1 MARPTITNTPTTR
14 SPAGWAPTGPPRW
27 RSIRTARPDVLCP
40 TFLDVPGQH
49 GHHRAITRAT
59 IAAFDLAADPNEKK
73 DLGQDPAFAAVRS
86 ECEAALRKVVDPE
99 KADREAKADQAAKI
113 ASIGGK
119 EAILKRGTFRYSPP
133 PGVKPTTMRTGFDG

>member
-1 MARPTITNTPTTR
+1 M
-14 SPAGWAPTGPPRW
+14 
-27 RSIRTARPDVLCP
+27 L
-40 TFLDVPGQH
+40 
-49 GHHRAITRAT
+49 
-59 IAAFDLAADPNEKK
+59 FDLAADPNEKL
-73 DLGQDPAFAAVRS
+73 DLGQDPAYAAVRC

-133 PGVKPTTMRTGFDG
+133 PGVKPSYF